1 MLTLGSKQ
9 AKPLSLREGN
19 VNALTTCISMVT
31 QLGVIWWLP
40 SRCLS
45 PTQEA
50 GLGPKVGLDS
60 GSWIR
65 IGNTGHKI
73 EGSRR
78 NNEWLHQSTSNI
90 ITRQL
95 RGKGRNLKN
104 YIFIIRGYSWGAIS
118 NQGRIRD
125 KRQWQSRQKTKNT
138 KSCASKTQEAQK
150 PRELQGWPPSHD
162 STEESKREERRMSA
176 HTHWTCRRVKH
187 QRCWRRAE

>member
-1 MLTLGSKQ
+1 MQLKRIAWTS
-9 AKPLSLREGN
+9 
-19 VNALTTCISMVT
+19 CISMVT

-65 IGNTGHKI
+65 MGNTGNGT

-78 NNEWLHQSTSNI
+78 NDEWLHKSTSNT
-90 ITRQL
+90 ITRCL
-95 RGKGRNLKN
+95 TSWGGREGTTKITSLSS
-104 YIFIIRGYSWGAIS
+104 GGAVGGAIS

-125 KRQWQSRQKTKNT
+125 KRKAENMTRTHNHVPIKHRKFKKNPRIGAE
-138 KSCASKTQEAQK
+138 SCVFGVYCLIKQ
-150 PRELQGWPPSHD
+150 
-162 STEESKREERRMSA
+162 
-176 HTHWTCRRVKH
+176 
-187 QRCWRRAE
+187 